1 MDFSRRV
8 VLAANSDEHRSFCD
22 PQQNDAIAS
31 ARAAS
36 TALSTISTTSK
47 TSSIDSI
54 NTHKTGTKSV
64 VCVAKCLSFSPDR
77 RSFAAA
83 TRWCRAN
90 WTRSS
95 STSSELVYRSALMR
109 RCAQTTRAAGRRLRL
124 ALLRLPPSDS
134 DAAWLRFASMSSVAH
149 RRRRCER
156 AAASTHAHRRDWRS
170 ARILDCS
177 LRLLRARRNSRR
189 RSSSCASPSL
199 SRVCIPSPGIA
210 LFVVRLILSDD
221 MTSFFLVRQV
231 LSDVPSRPLACWAM
245 TGASQRAL
253 ALTLCSLVA
262 ATDGRLSLFD
272 VTTASRTPSTVAA
285 VHCRA

>member
-156 AAASTHAHRRDWRS
+156 AAASTHAHRRDRRS
-170 ARILDCS
+170 IAARILDCS
-177 LRLLRARRNSRR
+177 LRLLRARSQLTTSLSFVVLRVAESVTRLHSFARYRLVRR
-189 RSSSCASPSL
+189 SFDLIRRYDLLLPRSSSVERCSVTAARLLGNDRCQSA
-199 SRVCIPSPGIA
+199 RAGVD
-210 LFVVRLILSDD
+210 VVLTR
-221 MTSFFLVRQV
+221 RHR
-231 LSDVPSRPLACWAM
+231 RP
-245 TGASQRAL
+245 
-253 ALTLCSLVA
+253 
-262 ATDGRLSLFD
+262 
-272 VTTASRTPSTVAA
+272 TVAL
-285 VHCRA
+285 

>member
-1 MDFSRRV
+1 MQCWFIRLASLLIDFSRRV

-124 ALLRLPPSDS
+124 ALLRLPDVVRRASS
-134 DAAWLRFASMSSVAH
+134 TSLRASGSV
-149 RRRRCER
+149 E
-156 AAASTHAHRRDWRS
+156 THAHHRDRRS
-170 ARILDCS
+170 IAARI
-177 LRLLRARRNSRR
+177 RLLAALAARASQLTTSLPVVVLRVAESVTRLHSFARYRLVRRSFDLIRR
-189 RSSSCASPSL
+189 YDLLLPRSSSVERCSVTAARLLGNDRCQSA
-199 SRVCIPSPGIA
+199 RAGVD
-210 LFVVRLILSDD
+210 VVLTR
-221 MTSFFLVRQV
+221 RHR
-231 LSDVPSRPLACWAM
+231 RP
-245 TGASQRAL
+245 
-253 ALTLCSLVA
+253 
-262 ATDGRLSLFD
+262 
-272 VTTASRTPSTVAA
+272 TVAL
-285 VHCRA
+285 